1 MNNDYLYSDVKWIVS
16 GGVIFMKKKWRLILS
31 SLIVGVILI
40 VGYLI
45 MNPEKWLPSLYRTY
59 IETIELN
66 WDVTLPIPVSEKDIY
81 SSRNGSHG
89 DGDAI
94 TELLYDVPMD
104 IQKIKDLSNSWV
116 SGEELRINEFPNW
129 VQDLLRTESIDKD
142 ADYFFIQK
150 DSRDFIIFKLNGNK
164 LTIYESYI

>member
-1 MNNDYLYSDVKWIVS
+1 
-16 GGVIFMKKKWRLILS
+16 MKKKWRLILS

-45 MNPEKWLPSLYRTY
+45 MNPEKWLPSLFPSLHPTY
-59 IETIELN
+59 IETIQLY
-66 WDVTLPIPVSEKDIY
+66 WDVALPIPDSEKDIY

-94 TELLYDVPMD
+94 TELHYEQPKD
-104 IQKIKDLSNSWV
+104 IRKIWDLSNRWV
-116 SGEELRINEFPNW
+116 SGEEFSINEFPSW
-129 VQDLLRTESIDKD
+129 VQDLMRMESIDKG
-142 ADYFFIQK
+142 ADYFFLQK
-150 DSRDFIIFKLNGNK
+150 DSHDFIIFKLNGNK